1 MKTNMFREPS
11 RKTSMNVKKSCKSL
25 NFTLIE
31 LLVVIAI
38 IAILAA
44 MLLPALN
51 RARAKAQTIKCA
63 SNLKQ
68 IGTAQIGYLT
78 DNNDIY
84 SPTGW
89 LSNGSNWM
97 EFYSSYLGVKKGVY
111 SRSGVFAC
119 PTQKI
124 WEGSGGKI
132 SYGYNSYLFGRADYG
147 LVATSGGLFYGQPR
161 TPPPPIKAGM
171 IKQPTK
177 QLTHL
182 DTWASYDTVAN
193 RGSGRFELNDPSYLC
208 MRHNRTANVLYADGH
223 VTAEPALFLL
233 YAHPAFYPIN
243 ATCQNKPWVYYNQ
256 SLPLDFSPY

>member
-1 MKTNMFREPS
+1 
-11 RKTSMNVKKSCKSL
+11 MNVRKSCKSL

-31 LLVVIAI
+31 LLIVIAI
-38 IAILAA
+38 IAILAS

-51 RARAKAQTIKCA
+51 RARTKAQTIKCA

-84 SPTGW
+84 SPSGFS
-89 LSNGSNWM
+89 SNSSNWM

-111 SRSGVFAC
+111 SSKGVFAC
-119 PTQKI
+119 PTQKV
-124 WEGSGGKI
+124 WSGAGGKI
-132 SYGYNSYLFGRADYG
+132 SYGYNCYLFGGRDYA
-147 LVATSGGLFYGQPR
+147 LVAGNPFYGITR
-161 TPPPPIKAGM
+161 TPPPPIKASM

-177 QLTHL
+177 QLTHVEL
-182 DTWASYDTVAN
+182 WGYSDTVAN
-193 RGSGRFELNDPSYLC
+193 RSTGCYALDDMNYLC

-223 VTAEPALFLL
+223 VTAESALFLL

-256 SLPLDFSPY
+256 NLTLDFSPY